1 MNRLLRGILTG
12 LVVSFGL
19 GCGVY
24 SPYGAQTSGA
34 KTFAVFGFTPV
45 NPLASASSAL
55 LLTELMRDRIQ
66 RQSTLKLQSSKAE
79 LMFEADIVK
88 WTVTPV
94 NVQGGEVAASNRLTI
109 GLLVRYQNTLD
120 PTLSFDRQFSRFADY
135 SSELDLFSIEEQLV
149 EEIGDQLTQDVF
161 NATLGNW

>member
-1 MNRLLRGILTG
+1 MNRFIKLGIAIFSLFNA
-12 LVVSFGL
+12 S

-34 KTFAVFGFTPV
+34 KTFAVIGFAPV

-55 LLTELMRDRIQ
+55 LLTELLRDRIQ
-66 RQSTLKLQSSKAE
+66 GQSTLKLQSFSGD
-79 LMFEADIVK
+79 LQFEADIVQ
-88 WTVTPV
+88 WSITPV

-109 GLLVRYQNTLD
+109 GILLRYENSLD
-120 PTLSFDRQFSRFADY
+120 PDLSFERKFSRFADY
-135 SSELDLFSIEEQLV
+135 SSDLDLFSVEDELV
-149 EEIGDQLTQDVF
+149 EEIGEQLTQDVF

>member
-1 MNRLLRGILTG
+1 MNRLIQLSIG
-12 LVVSFGL
+12 LVGL
-19 GCGVY
+19 VCASGCGVY

-34 KTFAVFGFTPV
+34 KTFAVGGFSPV

-66 RQSTLKLQSSKAE
+66 RQSTLKLTSKAGD
-79 LMFEADIVK
+79 LKFEADIVQ
-88 WTVTPV
+88 WDVSPV

-109 GLLVRYQNTLD
+109 GILLRYENTLNPD
-120 PTLSFDRQFSRFADY
+120 LSFERKFSRFADY
-135 SSELDLFSIEEQLV
+135 NSDLDLFSVEDGLV
-149 EEIGDQLTQDVF
+149 EEIGEQLTQDVF

>member
-1 MNRLLRGILTG
+1 MNGLIRGIFTG

-34 KTFAVFGFTPV
+34 NSFAVFGFNPV

-79 LMFEADIVK
+79 LIFEADIVK

>member
-34 KTFAVFGFTPV
+34 KTFVVFGFNPV

-66 RQSTLKLQSSKAE
+66 RQSTLKLQSSQAE

-149 EEIGDQLTQDVF
+149 EEIGNQLTQDVF

>member
-1 MNRLLRGILTG
+1 MNRILRTLLTG
-12 LVVSFGL
+12 LVLSIGL

-34 KTFAVFGFTPV
+34 KTFTVLGFNPV

-66 RQSTLKLQSSKAE
+66 RQSTLRLQSSKGE
-79 LMFEADIVK
+79 LLFEADIVQ
-88 WTVTPV
+88 WDVTPV
-94 NVQGGEVAASNRLTI
+94 NVQGDEVAASNRLTI
-109 GLLVRYQNTLD
+109 GILVRYQNTLE
-120 PTLSFDRQFSRFADY
+120 PTLSFDRNFSRFADY
-135 SSELDLFSIEEQLV
+135 SSEQDLFSIEEQLV
-149 EEIGDQLTQDVF
+149 DEIGNQLTQDVF

>member
-1 MNRLLRGILTG
+1 MSRIHQLLF
-12 LVVSFGL
+12 LVFFIIQAI

-34 KTFAVFGFTPV
+34 KTFAVMGFNPV

-66 RQSTLKLQSSKAE
+66 RQSTLKLQSSNGE
-79 LMFEADIVK
+79 LRFEADIVQ
-88 WTVTPV
+88 WSVTPV
-94 NVQGGEVAASNRLTI
+94 NVQGDEVAASNRLTI
-109 GLLVRYQNTLD
+109 GILMRYENSLD
-120 PTLSFDRQFSRFADY
+120 PSLSFERKFSRFADY
-135 SSELDLFSIEEQLV
+135 RSDQDLFSIEDQLV
-149 EEIGDQLTQDVF
+149 ETIGEQLTQDVF